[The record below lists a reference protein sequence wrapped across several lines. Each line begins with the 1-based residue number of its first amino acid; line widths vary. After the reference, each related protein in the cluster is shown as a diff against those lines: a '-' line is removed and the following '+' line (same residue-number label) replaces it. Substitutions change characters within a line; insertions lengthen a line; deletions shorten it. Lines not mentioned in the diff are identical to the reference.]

1 VRVLAGATLVDKQIE
16 RKLIPETSWQ
26 TSPFNFSWCSLKL
39 LQVCNDQ
46 LFIAPKAMARKKP
59 ETILSPNTHTLS
71 THKSIGGCK
80 RSIPLSLS
88 PCDWFHGS
96 GPQLGQKKPGA
107 LVPGGSE
114 GAWTAGFVCRS
125 QADPIGR
132 WWHACIAWQL
142 AAAATCSSPG
152 RGVGELSRSDVVT
165 ALTKHTTWLVYLSLA
180 AASDRSAKDQITS
193 GD

>member
-1 VRVLAGATLVDKQIE
+1 MRVLAGATLVDKQIE

-59 ETILSPNTHTLS
+59 DTILSPNTHTLL

-88 PCDWFHGS
+88 PCEWLHGS
-96 GPQLGQKKPGA
+96 GPQLGQK
-107 LVPGGSE
+107 
-114 GAWTAGFVCRS
+114 
-125 QADPIGR
+125 
-132 WWHACIAWQL
+132 
-142 AAAATCSSPG
+142 SPAHWCL
-152 RGVGELSRSDVVT
+152 VGERGGLDGWICV
-165 ALTKHTTWLVYLSLA
+165 SLA
-180 AASDRSAKDQITS
+180 GWSDRTVMACVHSLTVSCCSNLQ
-193 GD
+193 